1 MIREIDGFVAWLRS
15 IERRMDVSDD
25 DLLEIAWQVHPRFH
39 FFKSLPWRANLL
51 DLGAGDGG
59 LANWKGWLRPQR
71 PDLNLYGVD
80 LSVGAHK
87 DLYAGW
93 EAVNLD
99 AEPPSFPGCRSTAPS
114 PAI

>member
-59 LANWKGWLRPQR
+59 FVAVGPLCLHALRPQ
-71 PDLNLYGVD
+71 L
-80 LSVGAHK
+80 
-87 DLYAGW
+87 
-93 EAVNLD
+93 
-99 AEPPSFPGCRSTAPS
+99 
-114 PAI
+114 